1 MTKAQSAALAKPDA
15 ETRIT
20 EDHHQSLR
28 LWLRLL
34 ACTKLIENELRQLL
48 QSRFGTTTPRFDL
61 MAQLERSAEGLKMGE
76 LTQRL
81 MVTGGNVT
89 GITDMLEKEGLI
101 ARETDTLDRRAFRVK
116 LTKGGERQYRRM
128 AAEHERWVIELFEGL
143 SLREKA
149 QLSELLGELKLAVA
163 QRASPRSR

>member
-1 MTKAQSAALAKPDA
+1 MSKAQSVAAKADA

-20 EDHHQSLR
+20 EDHHHSLR

-61 MAQLERSAEGLKMGE
+61 MAQLDRSDAGLKMGE

-101 ARETDTLDRRAFRVK
+101 ARETDASDRRAFRVK
-116 LTKGGERQYRRM
+116 LTKGGERLYRRM

-143 SLREKA
+143 GPREKS
-149 QLSELLGELKLAVA
+149 QLCDLLGELKLSVG
-163 QRASPRSR
+163 QQMASRPRG